1 VCYLQFRVRVIYA
14 GRIEKRPVAHEE
26 LLFIIHAQIYAFVR
40 ELLTVQRQW
49 IITDIIMLKFVPVA
63 VQRTDKICFLN
74 YGEQQIFGVGHRT
87 ALSTNKDFD
96 PAENVNALSSTLVRL

>member
-1 VCYLQFRVRVIYA
+1 
-14 GRIEKRPVAHEE
+14 
-26 LLFIIHAQIYAFVR
+26 
-40 ELLTVQRQW
+40 
-49 IITDIIMLKFVPVA
+49 MLKFVPVA